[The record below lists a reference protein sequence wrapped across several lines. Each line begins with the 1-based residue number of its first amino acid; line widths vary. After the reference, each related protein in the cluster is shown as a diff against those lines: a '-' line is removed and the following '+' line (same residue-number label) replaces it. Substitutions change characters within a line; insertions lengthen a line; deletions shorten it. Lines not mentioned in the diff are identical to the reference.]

1 MKIKAM
7 LAVIIFVVFFLP
19 ACNNRMSTIDDEGEE
34 ILLKESKGSQRV
46 MGARIYF
53 QGKSNFYVKAIVLDT
68 ANHQGFYPKQ
78 VFVRM
83 FLLAPEELVRK
94 IYPEGPEA
102 LIKIVKSKS
111 LTVTSRKEAKD
122 IAHRF
127 EHINKK
133 KLDLS
138 FIPKDTA
145 IKKKLYSIRKGD
157 ITKVEGLRGNL
168 LIGPL
173 GEEGKKSIWCPKF
186 EKNRYVYV
194 KEVQVLGSF

>member
-7 LAVIIFVVFFLP
+7 LAAVIFVVFFLP
-19 ACNNRMSTIDDEGEE
+19 ACNNRVSTVNDEGEE
-34 ILLKESKGSQRV
+34 ILLKEFKGSQRV

-53 QGKSNFYVKAIVLDT
+53 QGKSNFHVKAIVLDT
-68 ANHQGFYPKQ
+68 ANHQGLYPKQ

-94 IYPEGPEA
+94 IYPEGYEG
-102 LIKIVKSKS
+102 LIEIVKSKS
-111 LTVTSRKEAKD
+111 LTVTSTKEAKD

-127 EHINKK
+127 EQINKK

-138 FIPKDTA
+138 FIPKDA
-145 IKKKLYSIRKGD
+145 VIKKKLYSIRKGD
-157 ITKVEGLRGNL
+157 IIEAEGFRGNL

-173 GEEGKKSIWCPKF
+173 GEEEKKSIWCPKF

-194 KEVQVLGSF
+194 KGVQILDSF